1 MIESKFIAAPAE
13 IGLDAGRL
21 QALYDYV
28 EGEVKAGL
36 PSAQVAVGRH
46 GRIAGVRTFGTV
58 TRGGV
63 RGPATDDTLYC
74 IFSSVKGVVAAG
86 LWALIEDGLLK
97 LDERVASIIP
107 EFAGFEKDA
116 ITVEQVML
124 HIAGFPTAP
133 MHPRLWED
141 RAGRLE
147 RIKGWRL
154 NWEPGS
160 RFEYHSTAA
169 HWVLVEV
176 ITRKTGLDFRDYI
189 RQRITQPMGVPDL
202 FVGLPDE
209 MHTRAADIEYLVPVD
224 PAQPVAEQNPET
236 IVHFN
241 LPSQRRSGAPGAG
254 GFAGAGELALFYQR
268 LVSPKDSGEHAVLKP
283 ETIAMA
289 TKVRTLDHHQD
300 GSGLPVNRALS
311 VVVAGDHPAERGFG
325 TLASP
330 RAFGHA
336 GAGGQVAWG
345 DPETG
350 LSVGFTTNGFVDPDH
365 TTERVRTV
373 STLAAKCLTSP

>member
-1 MIESKFIAAPAE
+1 MIEHQFLAPAAA
-13 IGLDAGRL
+13 IGLDERRL

-28 EGEVKAGL
+28 EGEVRAGL

-46 GRIAGVRTFGTV
+46 GRVAGVRTFGTA
-58 TRGGV
+58 TQGGV
-63 RGPATDDTLYC
+63 RGPATDETLYC
-74 IFSSVKGVVAAG
+74 IFSSVKGIVATAM
-86 LWALIEDGLLK
+86 WALIEDGLLR

-107 EFAGFEKDA
+107 EFAGSDKDE

-147 RIKGWRL
+147 RMKGWRL

-160 RFEYHSTAA
+160 RFEYHATSA

-189 RQRITQPMGVPDL
+189 RQRITQPMGVPEF

-209 MHTRAADIEYLVPVD
+209 MHARAADIEYLVPVD
-224 PAQPVAEQNPET
+224 RSKEVSEAQNPDS

-241 LPSQRRSGAPGAG
+241 LPSQRRSGCPGAG
-254 GFAGAGELALFYQR
+254 GFAGAADLALFYQR
-268 LVSPKDSGEHAVLKP
+268 LVSPQDSGACAVLRP

-289 TKVRTLDHHQD
+289 TTVRTLDHHRD
-300 GSGLPVNRALS
+300 ASGLPVNRALS
-311 VVVAGDHPAERGFG
+311 MVVAGDHPVERGFG
-325 TLASP
+325 AFASP
-330 RAFGHA
+330 RVFGHG
-336 GAGGQVAWG
+336 GAGGQIAWG

-350 LSVGFTTNGFVDPDH
+350 LSVGFVTNGFVDAEH
-365 TTERVRTV
+365 TSERSTTV
-373 STLAAKCLTSP
+373 STLAAKCLV

>member
-1 MIESKFIAAPAE
+1 MIEQQFIAPAAT
-13 IGLDAGRL
+13 IGLDEQRL

-28 EGEVKAGL
+28 EGEVRAGL

-46 GRIAGVRTFGTV
+46 GRVAGVRTFGTA
-58 TRGGV
+58 TQGGV

-74 IFSSVKGVVAAG
+74 IFSSVKGVVATAM
-86 LWALIEDGLLK
+86 WALIEEGLLR

-107 EFAGFEKDA
+107 EFAGLDKDD

-147 RIKGWRL
+147 RMKGWRL

-160 RFEYHSTAA
+160 RFEYHATSA

-189 RQRITQPMGVPDL
+189 RQRITQPMGVPEL

-209 MHTRAADIEYLVPVD
+209 MHAPAADIEYLVPVD
-224 PAQPVAEQNPET
+224 PAAEVSEAQNPDS

-241 LPSQRRSGAPGAG
+241 LPSQRRSGCPGAG
-254 GFAGAGELALFYQR
+254 GFAGAADLALFYQR
-268 LVSPKDSGEHAVLKP
+268 LVSPQDSGACAVLRP

-289 TKVRTLDHHQD
+289 TAVRTLDHHCD
-300 GSGLPVNRALS
+300 ASGLSVNRALS
-311 VVVAGDHPAERGFG
+311 MVVAGDHPVERGFG
-325 TLASP
+325 AFASP
-330 RAFGHA
+330 RAFGHG
-336 GAGGQVAWG
+336 GAGGQIAWG

-350 LSVGFTTNGFVDPDH
+350 LSVGFVTNGFVDADH
-365 TTERVRTV
+365 TSERSTTI
-373 STLAAKCLTSP
+373 STLAAKCLV

>member
-1 MIESKFIAAPAE
+1 MIEQQFIAPAAA
-13 IGLDAGRL
+13 IGLDEQRL

-28 EGEVKAGL
+28 EGEVRAGL

-46 GRIAGVRTFGTV
+46 GRVAGVRTFGTA
-58 TRGGV
+58 TQGGV

-74 IFSSVKGVVAAG
+74 IFSSVKGIVATTM
-86 LWALIEDGLLK
+86 WALIEDGLLR

-107 EFAGFEKDA
+107 EFAGFDKDE

-124 HIAGFPTAP
+124 HIAGFPSAP

-160 RFEYHSTAA
+160 RFEYHATSA

-189 RQRITQPMGVPDL
+189 RQRITQPMGVPEL

-209 MHTRAADIEYLVPVD
+209 MHARAADIEYLVPVD
-224 PAQPVAEQNPET
+224 RSKEVSEAQNPDS

-241 LPSQRRSGAPGAG
+241 LPSQRRSGCPGAG
-254 GFAGAGELALFYQR
+254 GFAGAADLALFYQR
-268 LVSPKDSGEHAVLKP
+268 LVSPQDSGACAVLRP

-289 TKVRTLDHHQD
+289 TAVRTLGHHCD
-300 GSGLPVNRALS
+300 ASGLPVNRALS
-311 VVVAGDHPAERGFG
+311 MVVAGDHPVERGFG
-325 TLASP
+325 AFATP
-330 RAFGHA
+330 RAFGHG
-336 GAGGQVAWG
+336 GAGGQIAWG

-350 LSVGFTTNGFVDPDH
+350 LSVGFVTNGFVDAEH
-365 TTERVRTV
+365 TSERSTTI
-373 STLAAKCLTSP
+373 STLAAKCLV

>member
-1 MIESKFIAAPAE
+1 MVDQQFISAPSA
-13 IGLDAGRL
+13 IGIDERKL

-28 EGEVKAGL
+28 EGEVRAGL

-46 GRIAGVRTFGTV
+46 GRLAGVRTFGNV
-58 TRGGV
+58 TKGGV

-86 LWALIEDGLLK
+86 LWALIEDGLLR
-97 LDERVASIIP
+97 LDEKVSSIIP
-107 EFAGFEKDA
+107 EFAGFDKDE

-141 RAGRLE
+141 RAARLE
-147 RIKGWRL
+147 RMKGWRL

-160 RFEYHSTAA
+160 RFEYHATSA

-176 ITRKTGLDFRDYI
+176 ITRKTGLDFRDYM
-189 RQRITQPMGVPDL
+189 RQRIALPMGLTDL

-209 MHTRAADIEYLVPVD
+209 MHGRAADIEYLIPID
-224 PAQPVAEQNPET
+224 PNQPAAEQNPDT
-236 IVHFN
+236 ILHFN
-241 LPSQRRSGAPGAG
+241 LPSQRRSGCPGAA

-268 LVSPKDSGEHAVLKP
+268 LVSPQDSGAYAPLRP

-289 TKVRTLDHHQD
+289 TTVRTLDHHRD

-311 VVVAGDHPAERGFG
+311 VVVAGDHPSERGFG
-325 TLASP
+325 ALASP

-345 DPETG
+345 DPATG
-350 LSVGFTTNGFVDPDH
+350 LSVGFVTNGFVDH
-365 TTERVRTV
+365 TDERSEAI
-373 STLAAKCLTSP
+373 STLAAQCLV

>member
-1 MIESKFIAAPAE
+1 MIEAKFIAAPKE

-28 EGEVKAGL
+28 EGEVTAGL
-36 PSAQVAVGRH
+36 PSAQVAIGRH

-63 RGPATDDTLYC
+63 RGPAKDDTLYC
-74 IFSSVKGVVAAG
+74 IFSAVKGVVAVG

-97 LDERVASIIP
+97 LDEPVASIIP

-116 ITVEQVML
+116 ITIEQVML

-160 RFEYHSTAA
+160 RFEYHATSA

-209 MHTRAADIEYLVPVD
+209 QHARAADIEYLIPVD
-224 PAQPVAEQNPET
+224 PAQSANEQNSET
-236 IVHFN
+236 ILHFN

-268 LVSPKDSGEHAVLKP
+268 LVSPKDSGTQAVLKP

-289 TKVRTLDHHQD
+289 TMVRTLDHHQD

-311 VVVAGDHPAERGFG
+311 VIVAGDHPEERGFG
-325 TLASP
+325 ALASP

-336 GAGGQVAWG
+336 GAGGQIAWG

-350 LSVGFTTNGFVDPDH
+350 LSVGFVTSGFVDSGH
-365 TTERVRTV
+365 TTERTKMI
-373 STLAAKCLTSP
+373 STLAVKSLTS

>member
-1 MIESKFIAAPAE
+1 MIEAKFIAAPKE

-28 EGEVKAGL
+28 EGEVTAGL
-36 PSAQVAVGRH
+36 PSAQIAIGRH

-58 TRGGV
+58 TRGGM
-63 RGPATDDTLYC
+63 RGPAKDDTLYC
-74 IFSSVKGVVAAG
+74 IFSAVKGVVATG
-86 LWALIEDGLLK
+86 VWALIEDGLLK

-107 EFAGFEKDA
+107 EFGGSEKDA

-124 HIAGFPTAP
+124 HIAGVPGAP

-147 RIKGWRL
+147 RMKGWRL

-160 RFEYHSTAA
+160 RFEYHATSA

-202 FVGLPDE
+202 FVGLPDA
-209 MHTRAADIEYLVPVD
+209 MHARAADIEYLIPID
-224 PAQPVAEQNPET
+224 PTQEAPEGQNPET

-241 LPSQRRSGAPGAG
+241 LPSQRRSGCPGAG

-268 LVSPKDSGEHAVLKP
+268 LVSPQDSGTYAVLRP
-283 ETIAMA
+283 ETITMA
-289 TKVRTLDHHQD
+289 TAVRTLDHHRD

-311 VVVAGDHPAERGFG
+311 MVVAGDHPVERGIG
-325 TLASP
+325 ALAMP
-330 RAFGHA
+330 RAFGHS
-336 GAGGQVAWG
+336 GAGGQIAWG
-345 DPETG
+345 DPATG
-350 LSVGFTTNGFVDPDH
+350 ISVGFVTNGFVDAAH
-365 TTERVRTV
+365 MTERSR
-373 STLAAKCLTSP
+373 SISMLAAECLV

>member
-1 MIESKFIAAPAE
+1 MIGQQFIAPPAS
-13 IGLDAGRL
+13 IGLDEARL
-21 QALYDYV
+21 QTLYDYV
-28 EGEVKAGL
+28 EGEVRAGL
-36 PSAQVAVGRH
+36 PSAQVAIGRH
-46 GRIAGVRTFGTV
+46 GRIAGVRTFGTA
-58 TRGGV
+58 TQGGA
-63 RGPATDDTLYC
+63 RKPATDDTLYC
-74 IFSSVKGVVAAG
+74 IFSSVKGVVATA
-86 LWALIEDGLLK
+86 LWALIEEGLLR
-97 LDERVASIIP
+97 LDETVASIIP

-147 RIKGWRL
+147 RMKGWRL

-160 RFEYHSTAA
+160 RFEYHATSA

-202 FVGLPDE
+202 FVGLPDA
-209 MHTRAADIEYLVPVD
+209 MHGRAADIEYLIPID
-224 PAQPVAEQNPET
+224 PTKPASEAQNPDS

-241 LPSQRRSGAPGAG
+241 LPSQRRSGCPGAG

-268 LVSPKDSGEHAVLKP
+268 LVSPQDSGAYAVLKP

-289 TKVRTLDHHQD
+289 TTVRTLDHHRD
-300 GSGLPVNRALS
+300 ESGLPVNRALS
-311 VVVAGDHPAERGFG
+311 MVVAGDHPVERGFG
-325 TLASP
+325 ALASP
-330 RAFGHA
+330 LAFGHA
-336 GAGGQVAWG
+336 GAGGQIAWG
-345 DPETG
+345 DPASG
-350 LSVGFTTNGFVDPDH
+350 LSVGFVTNGFVDPVR
-365 TTERVRTV
+365 TTERGRMI
-373 STLAAKCLTSP
+373 STLAAECLV